1 MEAAPVFQTQEER
14 LMVDAKS
21 QRLRIGIPLESTWA
35 ENRVALTPEGV
46 HLLVAQGHEVVLES
60 NAGSAA
66 RYSDREYAEAGAE
79 VTTDRRLVFGCPVLA
94 KVEAPSQAE
103 WPLMAQGQVLFS
115 TLQPGTLTQ
124 DFVSALKA
132 KRITAFS
139 YGSILDEDGR
149 APFVRSMAEIG
160 GSQAITIAM
169 EYLSTWSGGKGY
181 AMGAV
186 TGVPPTEVVILGAG
200 TVGTTA
206 ARLASALGASVKVFD
221 SSLTRL
227 QRLRERVGDVYTCT
241 LQPQILAKALRR
253 CDVALGALR
262 PVNGR
267 TPVVVTEEM
276 VAAMKPRSVVVD
288 LSIDHGG
295 CFETSE
301 VTSWDAPVYTKF
313 DVTHFAVPNIAARV
327 ARTASFALNNLTS
340 PLLRDLA
347 DLGGIEEALRA
358 KPHWRSGVYL
368 YHGQVTSSSVAQ
380 ALDQPFTDLDLL
392 L

>member
-1 MEAAPVFQTQEER
+1 MEAANVFQTQEER
-14 LMVDAKS
+14 LMVDAKA
-21 QRLRIGIPLESTWA
+21 QVLRIGIPLESTWA
-35 ENRVALTPEGV
+35 ENRVSLTPEGV

-60 NAGSAA
+60 TAGLAA
-66 RYSDREYAEAGAE
+66 RYSDREYSEAGAE
-79 VTTDRRLVFGCPVLA
+79 VTTDRRIVFGCPVLA
-94 KVEAPSQAE
+94 KVEAPSESE

-115 TLQPGTLTQ
+115 IIQPGTLSKSFL
-124 DFVSALKA
+124 DALKA
-132 KRITAFS
+132 KRITAFN
-139 YGSILDEDGR
+139 YGSILDEEGR

-206 ARLASALGASVKVFD
+206 ARLAIALGASVKVFD

-227 QRLRERVGDVYTCT
+227 QRLREQVGDLYTCT
-241 LQPQILAKALRR
+241 LQPQILARALSR
-253 CDVALGALR
+253 CDVVIGALR

-267 TPVVVTEEM
+267 TPVVVTQEM
-276 VAAMKPRSVVVD
+276 VAGMKPRSVVVY

-295 CFETSE
+295 CLETSE

-313 DVTHFAVPNIAARV
+313 DVTHFAVPNIASRV

-340 PLLRDLA
+340 PMLRDLA
-347 DLGGIEEALRA
+347 DLGGVEEALRL

-368 YHGQVTSSSVAQ
+368 YHGQLTSSALAQ
-380 ALDQPFTDLDLL
+380 TLDQPFTELDLL

>member
-1 MEAAPVFQTQEER
+1 MEAANVFQTQEER
-14 LMVDAKS
+14 LMVDAKA
-21 QRLRIGIPLESTWA
+21 QVLRIGIPLESTWA
-35 ENRVALTPEGV
+35 ENRVSLTPEGV

-60 NAGSAA
+60 TAGLAA
-66 RYSDREYAEAGAE
+66 RYSDREYSEAGAE
-79 VTTDRRLVFGCPVLA
+79 VTTDRRVVFGCPVLA
-94 KVEAPSQAE
+94 KVEAPSELE

-115 TLQPGTLTQ
+115 TIQPGTLSKSFL
-124 DFVSALKA
+124 DALKA
-132 KRITAFS
+132 KRITAFN
-139 YGSILDEDGR
+139 YGSILDEEGR

-200 TVGTTA
+200 TVGTTS
-206 ARLASALGASVKVFD
+206 ARLAIALGASVKVFD

-227 QRLRERVGDVYTCT
+227 QRLREQVGDLYTCT
-241 LQPQILAKALRR
+241 LQPQILARALSR
-253 CDVALGALR
+253 CDVVIGALR

-267 TPVVVTEEM
+267 TPVV
-276 VAAMKPRSVVVD
+276 
-288 LSIDHGG
+288 
-295 CFETSE
+295 

-313 DVTHFAVPNIAARV
+313 DVTHFAVPNIASRV

-340 PLLRDLA
+340 PMLRDLA
-347 DLGGIEEALRA
+347 DLGGVEEALRL

-368 YHGQVTSSSVAQ
+368 YHGQLTSSALAQ
-380 ALDQPFTDLDLL
+380 TLDQPFTELDLL